1 MFNYLMCKKC
11 WKRIR
16 AFQKQFR
23 TPKWIW
29 CVCLWAKSI
38 EKKKVQK
45 SRTQFYEIVSEGIFL
60 FLCTCVFT
68 RLFHLRFYYMTLQQ
82 KVSKTRSILTKKDWK
97 ENLGKNLSYF
107 VKNSLVFVPFCQ
119 NWYMYI
125 VFYPFHINVTA
136 VR

>member
-38 EKKKVQK
+38 EKKKCKNPGHNCMKSFLKEYSYFYAPVFSRDFFIFVFIIWRCNKKYRKIGQFWQK
-45 SRTQFYEIVSEGIFL
+45 K
-60 FLCTCVFT
+60 
-68 RLFHLRFYYMTLQQ
+68 RLKR
-82 KVSKTRSILTKKDWK
+82 KSW
-97 ENLGKNLSYF
+97 KNLSYF
-107 VKNSLVFVPFCQ
+107 VKISLVFVPFCQ

-125 VFYPFHINVTA
+125 VFYPFHITVTA

>member
-45 SRTQFYEIVSEGIFL
+45 SRTQLYEIVSEGIFV
-60 FLCTCVFT
+60 FLCSCVFT
-68 RLFHLRFYYMTLQQ
+68 RLHLRFYYMTCNKKYRKIGQFWQ
-82 KVSKTRSILTKKDWK
+82 TKRLKRKSW
-97 ENLGKNLSYF
+97 KNLSYF
-107 VKNSLVFVPFCQ
+107 VKISLVFVRFCQ